1 MANDIYAQSLQ
12 ARQIH
17 GQALADDL
25 VVRHLG
31 RDDYWW
37 LDASTVFGGKKKRFR
52 SSLPNKLSFGFDLGA
67 GMYGG
72 PTDRR
77 RAGGCALFN
86 LGITMFD
93 SLCDRTAEG
102 RQQLSRFVHP
112 DSLRELCMDSKAS
125 GRLRSQAEG
134 IKNFELRCVLKIVAG
149 FFSEMHDLAAP
160 AGPIAESQLE
170 DLILRACKAQ
180 MISSNW
186 RAETSTAEVI
196 AAVREKS
203 TLPFQVMF
211 RIACSGAEGQP
222 PSDKI
227 ACSTGD
233 IFGLLDDLVDL
244 PKDLQRGCANRF
256 LFELEQDR
264 KCEDPDASTY
274 GTALALLN
282 KGYIGDGTRRLS
294 GFMQDT
300 LDGLDKSSGLGPSIL
315 FYARSWLGQTH
326 EEN

>member
-1 MANDIYAQSLQ
+1 MANDIYAKSLH
-12 ARQIH
+12 ARQIR

-37 LDASTVFGGKKKRFR
+37 LDASTVFGGKTKRFR
-52 SSLPNKLSFGFDLGA
+52 TSLPNKLSFGFDLGS
-67 GMYGG
+67 GMSDG
-72 PTDRR
+72 PANRR
-77 RAGGCALFN
+77 SASGCALFN

-93 SLCDRTAEG
+93 SLCDRTPGG
-102 RQQLSRFVHP
+102 RQQLSGFVHP
-112 DSLRELCMDSKAS
+112 DSLRGLCMDSKAIE
-125 GRLRSQAEG
+125 RLRSQAEAV
-134 IKNFELRCVLKIVAG
+134 KYFELRCVLKIVAG
-149 FFSEMHDLAAP
+149 FFSDMRDLAEP
-160 AGPIAESQLE
+160 AGHVAGSQLE
-170 DLILRACKAQ
+170 NLILRAYRAQ

-186 RAETSTAEVI
+186 RAETSTAEVVE
-196 AAVREKS
+196 AVREKS

-211 RIACSGAEGQP
+211 RIVCLGTDAQP

-227 ACSTGD
+227 ACSMGD

-256 LFELEQDR
+256 LFEIADDR
-264 KCEDPDASTY
+264 RCEDPSASTY
-274 GTALALLN
+274 ETVLALLN
-282 KGYIGDGTRRLS
+282 KGYVGDGARRLS
-294 GFMQDT
+294 GFMQDM
-300 LDGLDKSSGLGPSIL
+300 LSGLDKSSGLGPSML